1 MAAGVQGGG
10 GGRRQGG
17 GRAAAAA
24 AQGGGGVLQRP
35 LSGKWAVKTCSLD
48 FRILFIFPVSPYLLD
63 LPHLGAGP
71 PVGEDEGGEGGG
83 EDDHEAAHEHVGGG
97 CLHPGGRAQGPGSR
111 GLAQPLAGGCTGGQE
126 VRTGV
131 SRAIL
136 LILTHIGPVQVL
148 KLAPLA
154 HETIRT
160 PASENMSQMIP
171 FMAFYIQS

>member
-1 MAAGVQGGG
+1 MSSQY
-10 GGRRQGG
+10 
-17 GRAAAAA
+17 
-24 AQGGGGVLQRP
+24 
-35 LSGKWAVKTCSLD
+35 
-48 FRILFIFPVSPYLLD
+48 LFILSLFSASPYLLN

-97 CLHPGGRAQGPGSR
+97 CLHPGGRAQRPGSR
-111 GLAQPLAGGCTGGQE
+111 GLAQPLAGGCRE
-126 VRTGV
+126 DRRLAGV
-131 SRAIL
+131 SRATP

-160 PASENMSQMIP
+160 PASKNMSQMISFWRSTIHP
-171 FMAFYIQS
+171 VLNVEKYLTLKMIFLQL

>member
-83 EDDHEAAHEHVGGG
+83 EDDDEAAHEHVGGG

-111 GLAQPLAGGCTGGQE
+111 GLAQALAGGCTGGQE
-126 VRTGV
+126 VSGGQQSNTAHTYTHR
-131 SRAIL
+131 SRP
-136 LILTHIGPVQVL
+136 GP
-148 KLAPLA
+148 
-154 HETIRT
+154 
-160 PASENMSQMIP
+160 
-171 FMAFYIQS
+171 

>member
-1 MAAGVQGGG
+1 MSSQY
-10 GGRRQGG
+10 
-17 GRAAAAA
+17 
-24 AQGGGGVLQRP
+24 LF
-35 LSGKWAVKTCSLD
+35 LTSL
-48 FRILFIFPVSPYLLD
+48 FSASPYLLN

-97 CLHPGGRAQGPGSR
+97 CLHPGGRAQRPGSR
-111 GLAQPLAGGCTGGQE
+111 GLAQPLAGGCRE
-126 VRTGV
+126 DRRLAGV
-131 SRAIL
+131 NRATP

-160 PASENMSQMIP
+160 PASKNVSQMIS
-171 FMAFYIQS
+171 FWRSTSSLEKYLTLKIIFLQL

>member
-17 GRAAAAA
+17 GRAAA

-35 LSGKWAVKTCSLD
+35 LSGKWAVKTRSLD
-48 FRILFIFPVSPYLLD
+48 FRVLFIFPVSPYLLD

-83 EDDHEAAHEHVGGG
+83 EDDDEAAHEHVGGG

-111 GLAQPLAGGCTGGQE
+111 GLAQALAGGCKE
-126 VRTGV
+126 DRRLAGV
-131 SRAIL
+131 SRATP
-136 LILTHIGPVQVL
+136 LILTHIRPVQVL